1 MFDSIIAPLL
11 TESGHHVKK
20 QGATFGCSFC
30 PTCGQSSKASNK
42 LNIFHSGDKERW
54 KCQACGDH
62 GDVADMIVALK
73 GLSLK
78 EALKEINQQ
87 PGVNIKFARP
97 LDTKRQ
103 KAVEEVIQIL
113 LTKASTHEKEG
124 LAYLTQERAI
134 SPVILEKAVMR
145 NSLRFLP
152 GGSDWKKNKEW
163 LEENV
168 GRPLLEAAGLWRESS
183 KVPSLA
189 FRSLLFFL
197 PKQKSFEGRS
207 LVPKEGMPKSLRYGN
222 TPSPYWWSCGHP
234 SVSEIHL
241 TEGFIDLL
249 SATQMCPD
257 VHVVGFPGTG
267 TGWNP
272 NWLGALKKHFPN
284 AKLVSRLDND
294 KAGDMANEN
303 IGEFCLGAD
312 IVFEIRKPLRDDLNK
327 DLQAMSKVLIAK

>member
-11 TESGHHVKK
+11 TDAGYNVKK
-20 QGATFGCSFC
+20 QGATYGCSFC
-30 PTCGQSSKASNK
+30 PSCGQSTKESNK

-78 EALKEINQQ
+78 EALNEINQK
-87 PGVNIKFARP
+87 PGMNIQFSKP
-97 LDTKRQ
+97 QDDKRQ
-103 KAVEEVIQIL
+103 KAIEKVIQIL
-113 LTKASTHEKEG
+113 LTKASTNEREG
-124 LAYLTQERAI
+124 IAYLTQTRAL
-134 SPVILEKAVMR
+134 STVLVEKATMK

-152 GGSDWKKNKEW
+152 GGNDWKKNKVW
-163 LEENV
+163 LEENI
-168 GRPLLEAAGLWRESS
+168 GRPLLEEAGLWRESS

-189 FRSLLFFL
+189 FRSILFFL
-197 PKQKSFEGRS
+197 PKQKSFEARS
-207 LVPKEGMPKSLRYGN
+207 LTPKEGMPKSLRYGN

-234 SVSEIHL
+234 AVTEIHL
-241 TEGFIDLL
+241 TEGYIDLL
-249 SATQMCPD
+249 SAAQMTPN

-272 NWLGALKKHFPN
+272 NWLGALKKHFPG
-284 AKLVSRLDND
+284 ATLVSRLDND
-294 KAGDMANEN
+294 AAGDKANEK

-312 IVFEIRKPLRDDLNK
+312 MQFEIRKPLRNDLNK
-327 DLQAMSKVLIAK
+327 DLQALSKVLIAK